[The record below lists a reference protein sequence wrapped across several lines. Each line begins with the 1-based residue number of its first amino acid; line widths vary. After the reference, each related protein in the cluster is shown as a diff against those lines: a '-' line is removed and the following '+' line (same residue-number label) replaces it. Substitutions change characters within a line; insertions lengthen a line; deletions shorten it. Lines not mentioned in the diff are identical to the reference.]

1 MWCRTPEMRDIS
13 VTNSNTNF
21 NSTCQKN
28 LKFSFGSLSSPLVI
42 QKKNMGEPEC
52 VLDQKTLKNR
62 LKYLA
67 SNDAKWI
74 REMMIK
80 KICNP
85 DLAFYYH
92 LPIPIVENNKIIG
105 YKTNPQNIEAALE
118 TLYPNDRINSVVNE
132 EGWMWEEIKCEG
144 LFWNDNDRRR
154 GSHLCHEGH
163 VCPDWSEIV
172 NLALEWNRCHMLH

>member
-1 MWCRTPEMRDIS
+1 
-13 VTNSNTNF
+13 VT
-21 NSTCQKN
+21 
-28 LKFSFGSLSSPLVI
+28 LR
-42 QKKNMGEPEC
+42 KKNMGEPER
-52 VLDQKTLKNR
+52 VLDKKIIKSR
-62 LKYLA
+62 LEYLA

-92 LPIPIVENNKIIG
+92 LPIPIMENNKLIG
-105 YKTNPQNIEAALE
+105 YKYNPQNIEVALE
-118 TLYPNDRINSVVNE
+118 TLCPKTKINSVVEE

-144 LFWNDNDRRR
+144 LFWKDNDRRC

-163 VCPDWSEIV
+163 VCPDWSDIV
-172 NLALEWNRCHMLH
+172 ELALEWQRNLNI